1 MVTAGSSAGPPATRG
16 RASVW
21 LVGLAVAV
29 VLADSSVVT
38 LGLPDVLREFDADV
52 AQVAWVLT
60 SFNLVLALF
69 ALPAAAL
76 VRWRGAAGVWRLGIV
91 IFGAASLGCA
101 VAPSL
106 ELLVAARGAQAVGGA
121 AVVLAALAL
130 LSAALGRQRGVRV
143 WGAAGIVGAA
153 IGPAIGGAL
162 TQLISWEAI
171 FVVQVPLVLAVFAAP
186 AAAAL
191 PPSRAGGS
199 RPLAAAA
206 ALALVSAA
214 LTAALF
220 LLVILLTEGWR
231 RSPLEAAAIVS
242 VMPLAALAAG
252 PAARMLGGSLR
263 RAAAGTVV
271 LTGGLAAL
279 GLLPGAAAAWT
290 IAPQILIGIGL
301 GLSLY
306 ALTKRAL
313 GGHEALLSRGAW
325 TIGARHLGVVVGLLL
340 LTPVFTADLEQEQ
353 VAAQRAGS
361 AHLLDARLS
370 PDLKIRLAEAIT
382 ERVERSDG
390 RLPDVRPAFDQIEPP
405 PEGRLAY
412 ERLQADLTEEIRRA
426 ATQAFS
432 RSFLLAAALALLA
445 LVPITLAGRSISG
458 GLPLLAAGTAAAAL
472 VGTYLAL
479 GGGTYKPAEA
489 RDPCKPRQ
497 WRATQGI
504 DAVVEQ
510 ISLSAL
516 DGAACR
522 LRVTREELALAL
534 TSQEARTRF
543 LREHRIAQPVLT
555 DALRKGLHRAVDDA
569 ERAGSLSEFEA
580 SLARGAI
587 RRLPISA
594 LIDAV
599 RGGARALDVLRGGGN
614 LLDALRSAIG

>member
-1 MVTAGSSAGPPATRG
+1 
-16 RASVW
+16 
-21 LVGLAVAV
+21 VA
-29 VLADSSVVT
+29 
-38 LGLPDVLREFDADV
+38 R
-52 AQVAWVLT
+52 
-60 SFNLVLALF
+60 
-69 ALPAAAL
+69 
-76 VRWRGAAGVWRLGIV
+76 RLG
-91 IFGAASLGCA
+91 G
-101 VAPSL
+101 
-106 ELLVAARGAQAVGGA
+106 
-121 AVVLAALAL
+121 
-130 LSAALGRQRGVRV
+130 
-143 WGAAGIVGAA
+143 
-153 IGPAIGGAL
+153 
-162 TQLISWEAI
+162 T
-171 FVVQVPLVLAVFAAP
+171 
-186 AAAAL
+186 
-191 PPSRAGGS
+191 
-199 RPLAAAA
+199 
-206 ALALVSAA
+206 
-214 LTAALF
+214 
-220 LLVILLTEGWR
+220 
-231 RSPLEAAAIVS
+231 
-242 VMPLAALAAG
+242 
-252 PAARMLGGSLR
+252 LR
-263 RAAAGTVV
+263 RAAAGTV
-271 LTGGLAAL
+271 LLAGGLAAL

-290 IAPQILIGIGL
+290 MAPQILVGIGL
-301 GLSLY
+301 GLTLY

-313 GGHEALLSRGAW
+313 GGHEALLGRSAW
-325 TIGARHLGVVVGLLL
+325 TIGARHLGVVIGLLL

-370 PDLKIRLAEAIT
+370 PGVKIRLAEAIT
-382 ERVERSDG
+382 ERVERSGG

-405 PEGRLAY
+405 PEGRPAY

-445 LVPITLAGRSISG
+445 LVPVALAGRSIAG

-479 GGGTYKPAEA
+479 GGGTYRPADA

-497 WRATQGI
+497 WRAPQGI
-504 DAVVEQ
+504 DAVAER

-534 TSQEARTRF
+534 TSSEARTRF

-599 RGGARALDVLRGGGN
+599 RGGARALDALRGGGN